1 MMCGL
6 VWYCVVVWSGVV
18 CAMLC
23 CVVVWYCVWF
33 GGVCCIMCRVA
44 LGRRDIVAKY
54 LQKSKRYGKIAELVD
69 LK

>member
-1 MMCGL
+1 MCGL
-6 VWYCVVVWSGVV
+6 VWYCVVVWSGLV
-18 CAMLC
+18 CAML
-23 CVVVWYCVWF
+23 
-33 GGVCCIMCRVA
+33 CRVA